1 MAQRLIV
8 VRVTYDPEARVWW
21 TESSDLEGLNA
32 WAPSLEEFR
41 NVLPAMVADL
51 IEFNEPSWIGCDIA
65 IEIIAVGRERIDIPA
80 AA

>member
-8 VRVTYDPEARVWW
+8 VRVTYDPEAHVWW

-32 WAPSLEEFR
+32 SAPSLEEFR
-41 NVLPAMVADL
+41 NVLPGMVADL
-51 IEFNEPSWIGCDIA
+51 IELNEPSWIGSDIA
-65 IEIIAVGRERIDIPA
+65 IEIVAVGRERIDIPA

>member
-8 VRVTYDPEARVWW
+8 VRVTYDSEAQVWW

-32 WAPSLEEFR
+32 SAPSLEEFR
-41 NVLPAMVADL
+41 NLLPGMVADL
-51 IEFNEPSWIGCDIA
+51 IELNEPSWIGSDIA
-65 IEIIAVGRERIDIPA
+65 VEIVAVGRERIDIPA

>member
-8 VRVTYDPEARVWW
+8 VRVTYDPEAQVWW

-41 NVLPAMVADL
+41 NVLPGMVADL
-51 IEFNEPSWIGCDIA
+51 IELNEPSWKGHDIA
-65 IEIIAVGRERIDIPA
+65 IEIVAVGRERIDIPA

>member
-8 VRVTYDPEARVWW
+8 ARVTYDPEAHVWR

-32 WAPSLEEFR
+32 WAPNLEEFR
-41 NVLPAMVADL
+41 NVLPGMVADL
-51 IEFNEPSWIGCDIA
+51 IELNEPSWIGSDIA
-65 IEIIAVGRERIDIPA
+65 VEIVAVGRERIDIPA

>member
-8 VRVTYDPEARVWW
+8 VRVSYDAEARVWW

-32 WAPSLEEFR
+32 WAPSLDEFR
-41 NVLPAMVADL
+41 NVLPGMVVDL
-51 IEFNEPSWIGCDIA
+51 IELNEPRWKGSDIA
-65 IEIIAVGRERIDIPA
+65 VEIVAVGRERIDIPA